1 MISIADVSGMPV
13 ALVLTRKKTVFVD
26 DPSAQR
32 LLVEAIET
40 RDAFRIAVSASAA
53 S

>member
-13 ALVLTRKKTVFVD
+13 ALVLPEKNGFVD

-32 LLVEAIET
+32 LLAEAIET
-40 RDAFRIAVSASAA
+40 RDAYRIPVSASAA
-53 S
+53 G